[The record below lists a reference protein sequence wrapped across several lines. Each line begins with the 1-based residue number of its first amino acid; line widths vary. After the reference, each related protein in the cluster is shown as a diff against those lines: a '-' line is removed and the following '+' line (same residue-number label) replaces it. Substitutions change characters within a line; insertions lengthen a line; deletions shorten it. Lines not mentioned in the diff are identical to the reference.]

1 MARVVIVGAGFA
13 GYRAAQALHRT
24 LGAEAE
30 IVLINPTDYFLYLPL
45 LPEVAG
51 GVLDPRRL
59 AVSLTATLP
68 GVRLQLGYV
77 DRIDLATRTVHHID
91 PEGRAGAVTY
101 DRLVVTAGSV
111 NKVLP
116 VPGIAD
122 HAHGFR
128 SIPEALYLRDHV
140 IRQVELAASTED
152 AEERAA
158 RLTFVVVG
166 AGYTGTEVAAAGHL
180 LTRSLL
186 RRRPALRDTPVRWL
200 LLDRASRVLPE
211 LRPRLSRSAARTLGR
226 RGVEIR
232 TGTSVSEATTGGVR
246 LTDGRFVPT
255 RTVVWT
261 VGVRPEPLVDALG
274 LAAVEGRV
282 RVDEYLRVPGHPD
295 VFACGDV
302 AAVPDLT
309 RPGEL
314 TAMTAQHA
322 ERQGK
327 AVARNVAASLG
338 HGSERPYRHRD
349 LGLVVDLSGMK
360 AVADPLG
367 VPLTGFAAKV
377 ATRGYHL
384 LAMPANRFRI
394 LLDWVV
400 DACTRRQAV
409 QLGLVRSPAVRLDTT
424 QPATT
429 PPRSPHAAVGSV
441 AG

>member
-13 GYRAAQALHRT
+13 GYRAAQALRRS
-24 LGAEAE
+24 LGDGDEV
-30 IVLINPTDYFLYLPL
+30 VLVNPADYFLYLPL

-51 GVLDPRRL
+51 GVLDPRRV
-59 AVSLTATLP
+59 AVSLTGTLP
-68 GVRLQLGYV
+68 GVRLVLGSV
-77 DRIDLATRTVHHID
+77 HRVDLAGRSVHYVD
-91 PEGRAGAVTY
+91 PEGGAGQLAY
-101 DRLVVTAGSV
+101 DRIVVTVGSV

-116 VPGIAD
+116 VPGIAG

-128 SIPEALYLRDHV
+128 SIAEALYLRDHV
-140 IRQVELAASTED
+140 IRQVELAAMTD
-152 AEERAA
+152 DPAERAA

-166 AGYTGTEVAAAGHL
+166 AGYTGSEVAATGQL
-180 LTRSLL
+180 LTHDLL
-186 RRRPALRDTPVRWL
+186 RRRPALRDTPARWL
-200 LLDRASRVLPE
+200 LLDRAPRILPE
-211 LRPRLSRSAARTLGR
+211 LRPRLSRAATRTLSR

-232 TGTSVSEATTGGVR
+232 TGTSVSEATTAGVR
-246 LTDGRFVPT
+246 LTGGAFVPT

-261 VGVRPEPLVDALG
+261 VGVRPDPLIDDLG
-274 LAAVEGRV
+274 LGAVDGRV
-282 RVDEYLRVPGHPD
+282 RVDEYLAVPGHPD

-322 ERQGK
+322 ERQGR

-338 HGSERPYRHRD
+338 HGTARPYRHRD
-349 LGLVVDLSGMK
+349 LGLVVDLGGFQ

-367 VPLTGFAAKV
+367 VPLTGLVAKV

-394 LLDWVV
+394 LLDWLAGAV
-400 DACTRRQAV
+400 TRRQAV
-409 QLGLVRSPAVRLDTT
+409 QLGLVRSSAVPLPEPAAPRPPLTVVR
-424 QPATT
+424 
-429 PPRSPHAAVGSV
+429 
-441 AG
+441 

>member
-13 GYRAAQALHRT
+13 GYRAAQSLRRT
-24 LGAEAE
+24 LGERAEV
-30 IVLINPTDYFLYLPL
+30 VLINPTDYFLYLPL

-51 GVLDPRRL
+51 GVLDPRRV

-68 GVRLQLGYV
+68 GVRLLLGSV
-77 DRIDLATRTVHHID
+77 HDVDLATRTVHYLD
-91 PEGRAGAVTY
+91 PEGGARAVSY

-111 NKVLP
+111 HKVLP
-116 VPGIAD
+116 VPGIVD

-152 AEERAA
+152 REERAA

-166 AGYTGTEVAAAGHL
+166 AGYTGTEVAATGQL

-186 RRRPALRDTPVRWL
+186 RRQPALRDTPVRWL
-200 LLDRASRVLPE
+200 LLDRAPRVLPE
-211 LRPRLSRSAARTLGR
+211 LRPRLSRSATRILSR

-232 TGTSVSEATTGGVR
+232 TGTSVAEATTAGVR

-274 LAAVEGRV
+274 LAAVQGRV
-282 RVDEYLRVPGHPD
+282 RVDEHLGVPGHPD

-327 AVARNVAASLG
+327 VVARNVAASLG
-338 HGSERPYRHRD
+338 HGAARPYRHRD
-349 LGLVVDLSGMK
+349 LGLVVDLGGMK

-367 VPLTGFAAKV
+367 VPLTGFPAKV
-377 ATRGYHL
+377 ATRAYHL
-384 LAMPANRFRI
+384 LAMPSNRLRI

-409 QLGLVRSPAVRLDTT
+409 QLGLVRSPAVPLDTARPGSSR
-424 QPATT
+424 PAATAI
-429 PPRSPHAAVGSV
+429 R
-441 AG
+441 

>member
-13 GYRAAQALHRT
+13 GYRAAQALRRK
-24 LGAEAE
+24 LGDEDE

-51 GVLDPRRL
+51 GVLDPRRV

-68 GVRLQLGYV
+68 GVRLTLGYV
-77 DRIDLATRTVHHID
+77 DRIDLGARTVHYTG
-91 PEGRAGAVTY
+91 PEGGAGAVTY
-101 DRLVVTAGSV
+101 DRLVVTTGSV

-116 VPGIAD
+116 VPGIANQ
-122 HAHGFR
+122 AHGFR

-152 AEERAA
+152 PQERAA

-166 AGYTGTEVAAAGHL
+166 AGYTGTEVAATGQL

-186 RRRPALRDTPVRWL
+186 RHLPALRDTPVRWL
-200 LLDRASRVLPE
+200 LLDRAPRVLPE
-211 LRPRLSRSAARTLGR
+211 LRARLSRSATRILSR

-232 TGTSVSEATTGGVR
+232 TGTSVSEATAAGVR

-261 VGVRPEPLVDALG
+261 VGVRPEPVVGALG
-274 LAAVEGRV
+274 LAVDEGRV
-282 RVDEYLRVPGHPD
+282 SVDEYLAVPGHPE

-327 AVARNVAASLG
+327 TVARNVAASLG
-338 HGSERPYRHRD
+338 HGAARPYRHRD

-367 VPLTGFAAKV
+367 LPLTGFPAKV
-377 ATRGYHL
+377 ATRAYHL

-400 DACTRRQAV
+400 DAFARRQAV
-409 QLGLVRSPAVRLDTT
+409 QLGLVRSPAVPLAETAR
-424 QPATT
+424 PAAGQL
-429 PPRSPHAAVGSV
+429 SPVSGP
-441 AG
+441 

>member
-13 GYRAAQALHRT
+13 GYRAAQSLRRR
-24 LGAEAE
+24 LGEQAE
-30 IVLINPTDYFLYLPL
+30 IVLIDPTDYFLYLPL

-51 GVLDPRRL
+51 GVLDPRRV

-68 GVRLQLGYV
+68 GVRLTLGTAERV
-77 DRIDLATRTVHHID
+77 DLAARTVHYVD
-91 PEGRAGAVTY
+91 PEGRAGAVSY

-128 SIPEALYLRDHV
+128 SIAEALYLRDHV
-140 IRQVELAASTED
+140 IRQVELAAAAED
-152 AEERAA
+152 PGERAA

-166 AGYTGTEVAAAGHL
+166 AGYTGTEVAATGQL
-180 LTRSLL
+180 LTRDLV
-186 RRRPALRDTPVRWL
+186 RRQPALRDTPVRWL
-200 LLDRASRVLPE
+200 LLDRAPRVLPE
-211 LRPRLSRSAARTLGR
+211 LRPRLSRSADRILSR

-232 TGTSVSEATTGGVR
+232 TGMSVAEATTAGVR

-274 LAAVEGRV
+274 LAAVAGRI
-282 RVDEYLRVPGHPD
+282 RVDAHLGVPGHPE

-302 AAVPDLT
+302 AAVPDHT

-322 ERQGK
+322 ERQGQ

-338 HGSERPYRHRD
+338 HGTVRPYRHRD
-349 LGLVVDLSGMK
+349 LGLVVDLSGVK

-367 VPLTGFAAKV
+367 VPLTGLPAKV
-377 ATRGYHL
+377 ATRAYHL

-400 DACTRRQAV
+400 DAFARRQAV
-409 QLGLVRSPAVRLDTT
+409 QLGLVRSPAVPLDT
-424 QPATT
+424 ARAE
-429 PPRSPHAAVGSV
+429 PPRPAVTASR
-441 AG
+441 